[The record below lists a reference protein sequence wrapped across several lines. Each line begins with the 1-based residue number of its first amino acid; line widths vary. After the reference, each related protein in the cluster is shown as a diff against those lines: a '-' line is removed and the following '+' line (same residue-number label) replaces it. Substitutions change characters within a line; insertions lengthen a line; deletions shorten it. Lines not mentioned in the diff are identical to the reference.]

1 MHLISRVIVATSVAP
16 WTPDLT
22 PLRVTLESLARL
34 DAAETVVVADA
45 LPAPGEAETLD
56 DLDGG
61 KWRDA
66 WAGQRD
72 AYDAY
77 LAAAETLCAAR
88 PRTTLDRRPSF
99 GHLAGSVRAGL
110 DGLADDAVVF
120 VTQHDLRLCAAP
132 PAARVAAA
140 LRDRESPVDYVLLDR
155 DADGSPRFAHWFG
168 DAPRADG
175 WLRDLRGGFSDQ
187 AHFATAGWY
196 RRHVL
201 PAVGDAKTCMEHVLH
216 AAPVGAGGAPKLS
229 GGTYALAGGPHVLDL
244 VHGTVTDRPDAHCGE
259 TLHWRPAGNTNT
271 PRSAWARVFF
281 DGRRAR
287 GALDGGEELPS
298 AWVAEAPE
306 NAAVLWR
313 SVPAARAPARAVALR
328 GGTALA
334 VRGRGGAVES
344 FDARTGAPGR
354 VAELASPVLAL
365 AGGAAAYAGT
375 MDKRVIALDDE
386 LEVAWSRRGDSGAF
400 PGVSFSNEFFMVLR
414 RLGPGARAPRR
425 RRRRRRLRGRGPRRR
440 RRRGAVA
447 RLGADAG
454 RRGAVAPPRRPR
466 ARRQRDAR
474 AAPRRATDPTF
485 TPTF

>member
-77 LAAAETLCAAR
+77 LEKAAALCAAR

-140 LRDRESPVDYVLLDR
+140 LRDKESPVDYVLLDR

-298 AWVAEAPE
+298 AWVAEAPP
-306 NAAVLWR
+306 NPAVLWR

-334 VRGRGGAVES
+334 ARGRGGAVES

-375 MDKRVIALDDE
+375 MDKRVIALDDD

-400 PGVSFSNEFFMVLR
+400 PGVSFLQRILYGPSQA
-414 RLGPGARAPRR
+414 GPGRSRPSRTASPSSAARPWTSSPAASR
-425 RRRRRRLRGRGPRRR
+425 RGRST
-440 RRRGAVA
+440 RG
-447 RLGADAG
+447 R
-454 RRGAVAPPRRPR
+454 
-466 ARRQRDAR
+466 
-474 AAPRRATDPTF
+474 RRATRSRGAATTSSPS
-485 TPTF
+485 TPTRRTRRAASSDRAHT